1 MTCMICLN
9 TSHTYYNL
17 CSVCNNFIVC
27 SACYYNDTNLHTLG
41 NCAHCRHKLTKTF
54 NYSCETLNIIT
65 YYYKYL
71 IIHVLVNI
79 IYSNIFLYLNFP
91 RDVYIDSMFS
101 NTITHLL
108 LVNNLSNCIVIPI
121 IYSNFENYYHMSIV
135 YAFVNILYS
144 IIFFASS
151 NHKDVNL
158 YYTYYVIYFYLLTL
172 VKFVVFTIYQLLIA
186 FNRSKKL
193 LMYSYNLQIIK
204 VRNVINN
211 SISSTQV

>member
-1 MTCMICLN
+1 M
-9 TSHTYYNL
+9 
-17 CSVCNNFIVC
+17 
-27 SACYYNDTNLHTLG
+27 
-41 NCAHCRHKLTKTF
+41 
-54 NYSCETLNIIT
+54 ETLNIIA

-71 IIHVLVNI
+71 IVHVLVNI
-79 IYSNIFLYLNFP
+79 IYSNIFLYINFP
-91 RDVYIDSMFS
+91 RDVYINSMFS

-144 IIFFASS
+144 IIFFASI

-172 VKFVVFTIYQLLIA
+172 AKFVIFTFYQLLIA
-186 FNRSKKL
+186 FDRSKKF
-193 LMYSYNLQIIK
+193 LMFSYNLTIIK
-204 VRNVINN
+204 VRNVMNN
-211 SISSTQV
+211 SISSSQV